1 MKLALSKAAQIGII
15 VVIILIIGIAAYGAT
30 IMAKSSTTTT
40 STSSTTSTTS
50 NISSTTSTIFTTST
64 TSTPSTSVT
73 STTSSQAPASLVWE
87 TLYTPQYL
95 DPQVSYSAF
104 DYYVMANEFESLI
117 YFNATSASD
126 VIPWLA
132 QSYTVSPDGMTINF
146 TLRSNIFFA
155 DGEPLNS
162 SAVYFSLNR
171 LLIEDGSSPSSHGT
185 QASWVLQQLLNASLS
200 TTVSG
205 ILQPYTKQ
213 WVNEVLAQNFI
224 QITGPLTFTMHVMNP
239 TAALKYMLELQWA
252 KIIAPGY
259 VMQHDVALW
268 NASGT
273 GYSLPY
279 STLSGNE
286 SNMIYQYFLDE
297 VATCNS
303 GITPKGCGTTY
314 LDGSFQGDTAGTG
327 PYILKSYDP
336 STNDIVLT
344 ANPNYWGGPYQFL
357 GGNKIVPQIK
367 NVEIKYVPSQTTREL
382 DLSNA
387 AKSGQ
392 AMTIDITSDHLFDVA
407 DRNSWLNN
415 NTLVSSIPG
424 VTLYGPY
431 TGLQTNFETFDTNTT
446 NPQTGTPY
454 SYQPFADLRMRLA
467 FADAVNIS
475 SVNAFSNNNLGQVA
489 QNVVP
494 PGIPPAGSY
503 NSSIRP
509 IYGYNLTA
517 VQDLLLS
524 AMEQPLTHFT
534 FENGTAAPQGF
545 FNNTFGCPTLSSS
558 GTCSNPVPQTITLYY
573 PTGDTLD
580 QGIFEQIAAVVNN
593 VSSTYNMG
601 LTVNMVPVP
610 SGQLFTQAL
619 SGYYY
624 SYAALWG
631 ADYPWVL
638 DFTAAMYAP
647 GHIYTIPNGWNLT
660 EMQNLYNQAVQAN
673 SQNNISGILSVTN
686 AMNVLANQQVMYL
699 WTIYPEFFYAYTS
712 NVHGVY
718 YNPALLAPYDFS
730 TMY

>member
-1 MKLALSKAAQIGII
+1 MKHAVSKAAQIGII

-30 IMAKSSTTTT
+30 IMARSTTTT
-40 STSSTTSTTS
+40 TPTSSTTSTTS
-50 NISSTTSTIFTTST
+50 SGSSTTPTIPTST
-64 TSTPSTSVT
+64 TSTSVT
-73 STTSSQAPASLVWE
+73 STSSQVPASLTWE

-117 YFNATSASD
+117 YFNTTSASD

-132 QSYTVSPDGMTINF
+132 QNYTVSPDGMTVNF

-205 ILQPYTKQ
+205 ALQPYTKQ
-213 WVNEVLAQNFI
+213 WANEVLAQNFV
-224 QITGPLTFTMHVMNP
+224 QVTGPLTFTMHVMNP
-239 TAALKYMLELQWA
+239 NAALKYMLELQWA

-286 SNMIYQYFLDE
+286 TNMIYQYFLDE

-327 PYILKSYDP
+327 PYILKSYDQ

-344 ANPNYWGGPYQFL
+344 ANPNYWGGPYQYL

-367 NVEIKYVPSQTTREL
+367 TVDIKYVPSQTTREL

-392 AMTIDITSDHLFDVA
+392 AMTIDITSDNLFDVA
-407 DRNSWLNN
+407 DRNAWLSN
-415 NTLVSSIPG
+415 NTLISSIQG

-431 TGLQTNFETFDTNTT
+431 TGLQTNFETFDTNAT
-446 NPQTGTPY
+446 NPQTGTFY
-454 SYQPFADLRMRLA
+454 SYQPFA
-467 FADAVNIS
+467 
-475 SVNAFSNNNLGQVA
+475 
-489 QNVVP
+489 
-494 PGIPPAGSY
+494 
-503 NSSIRP
+503 
-509 IYGYNLTA
+509 
-517 VQDLLLS
+517 
-524 AMEQPLTHFT
+524 
-534 FENGTAAPQGF
+534 
-545 FNNTFGCPTLSSS
+545 
-558 GTCSNPVPQTITLYY
+558 
-573 PTGDTLD
+573 
-580 QGIFEQIAAVVNN
+580 
-593 VSSTYNMG
+593 
-601 LTVNMVPVP
+601 
-610 SGQLFTQAL
+610 
-619 SGYYY
+619 
-624 SYAALWG
+624 
-631 ADYPWVL
+631 
-638 DFTAAMYAP
+638 
-647 GHIYTIPNGWNLT
+647 
-660 EMQNLYNQAVQAN
+660 
-673 SQNNISGILSVTN
+673 
-686 AMNVLANQQVMYL
+686 
-699 WTIYPEFFYAYTS
+699 
-712 NVHGVY
+712 
-718 YNPALLAPYDFS
+718 
-730 TMY
+730 